1 MAYSVTP
8 EDLQAIRYELNDNS
22 PGLYILDDSTISYY
36 LVKNQGSIARTT
48 VDCAKAILFR
58 LSMDSKDSTIDVL
71 SIKTSK
77 QAEAYRLSLE
87 LFLRNPSLNPLIAN
101 ASVWAGNI
109 SKSEMCENNRNPDN
123 NIPGL
128 SVIDCC
134 VPSQNPFEVWYE
146 RIYQISRGF
155 NLSEWYSG

>member
-8 EDLQAIRYELNDNS
+8 EDLQAIRYELNDNV

-101 ASVWAGNI
+101 ANIWAGNV
-109 SKSEMCENNRNPDN
+109 SKSEMCENNNTIDN
-123 NIPGL
+123 NIPDL
-128 SVIDCC
+128 SSVNCKQ
-134 VPSQNPFEVWYE
+134 SSTSPFEV
-146 RIYQISRGF
+146 
-155 NLSEWYSG
+155 